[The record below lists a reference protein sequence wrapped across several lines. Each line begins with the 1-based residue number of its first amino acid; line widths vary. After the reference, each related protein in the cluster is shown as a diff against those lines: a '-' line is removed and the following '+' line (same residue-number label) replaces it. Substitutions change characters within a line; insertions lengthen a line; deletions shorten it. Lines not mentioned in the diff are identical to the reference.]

1 MVLKDSLKLDKEEI
15 YFVNFCLKKLEPENT
30 EDYIDYLKSVGWLD
44 EAATRLAFIVNKVLI
59 NATSY
64 VTLWHKTIQRS
75 WIAQSHYT
83 TFKRD
88 DALNINFR
96 NSLCGP
102 IYISNLIDKT
112 ILSNTNTPHQHNT
125 IVSLENYPL

>member
-15 YFVNFCLKKLEPENT
+15 YFVNFYLKKLEPENT

-64 VTLWHKTIQRS
+64 VTL
-75 WIAQSHYT
+75 
-83 TFKRD
+83 
-88 DALNINFR
+88 
-96 NSLCGP
+96 
-102 IYISNLIDKT
+102 
-112 ILSNTNTPHQHNT
+112 
-125 IVSLENYPL
+125 

>member
-44 EAATRLAFIVNKVLI
+44 EAATRLAFIVNKVLV

-64 VTLWHKTIQRS
+64 FTLWHK
-75 WIAQSHYT
+75 
-83 TFKRD
+83 
-88 DALNINFR
+88 N
-96 NSLCGP
+96 
-102 IYISNLIDKT
+102 
-112 ILSNTNTPHQHNT
+112 NTA
-125 IVSLENYPL
+125 